1 MTHQGASADLVEV
14 REKGNLD
21 RATIVQAALRL
32 LDEVGIDGL
41 STRRLA
47 ADLGIKSAS
56 LYWHFKDKGELLNEM
71 SSEMFNECL
80 QAIHASKS
88 DADMLEHLAEIGRI
102 VRRTALSRRDG
113 AEVMA
118 RPLTRTPGAKAAFEE
133 NVKALVRAG
142 LPDMEARLALQTM
155 RRFAIGTAIQER
167 SNDAL
172 SLSAGIV
179 CTGDEGFEFGLQAFI
194 QGLKVRIAEGRAGT
208 KKQPT

>member
-1 MTHQGASADLVEV
+1 MTHDASADLVGEV

-21 RATIVQAALRL
+21 RATIVHAALRL

-47 ADLGIKSAS
+47 AELGIKSAS

-88 DADMLEHLAEIGRI
+88 DADMLEHLAEIARI
-102 VRRTALSRRDG
+102 LRRTALSRRDG
-113 AEVMA
+113 AQVMA
-118 RPLTRTPGAKAAFEE
+118 RPLTRTLSAKTAFEE

-142 LPDMEARLALQTM
+142 LADMDARLALQTI

-194 QGLKVRIAEGRAGT
+194 QGLKVRIAARLTGA
-208 KKQPT
+208 PH

>member
-1 MTHQGASADLVEV
+1 MTHDASADLVGEV

-21 RATIVQAALRL
+21 RATIVHAALRL

-47 ADLGIKSAS
+47 AELGIKSAS
-56 LYWHFKDKGELLNEM
+56 LYWHFKDKGELLKEM

-88 DADMLEHLAEIGRI
+88 DADMLEHLAEIARI
-102 VRRTALSRRDG
+102 LRRTALSRRDG
-113 AEVMA
+113 AQVMA
-118 RPLTRTPGAKAAFEE
+118 RPLTRTLSAKTAFEE

-142 LPDMEARLALQTM
+142 LADMDARLALQTI

-194 QGLKVRIAEGRAGT
+194 QGLKVRIAARQTGA
-208 KKQPT
+208 PH